1 MRPTSS
7 TPAPASAP
15 SKSGVLIN
23 RNFALLFF
31 GQTLSVVGDFVFNT
45 TLVLWIAV
53 LLAKGQTWAPLAV
66 SGVLLAAAVPVL
78 VIGPLAGVFVDRW
91 DKRATLLRVSIFQSL
106 VVVALLALSG
116 IVPLPFV
123 AGGRLPL
130 AWMLGAIYAAVF
142 LINAGTQ
149 FVGPASLA
157 LVGDIVHEPDRPR
170 ASGLTQVVYA
180 LAAIAGP
187 PIAAPLLF
195 TLGVQ
200 WALVIDA
207 LSFLVLFVFGSA
219 VRAPKAATSVAA
231 GERGHFWRELG
242 QGIAYFFRSRVLVGL
257 LLGGVIAFF
266 GAGALNALDVFF
278 VTNNLHTPA
287 LYYGLVGGAQAIGVL
302 LGAIVFGAFTQRIGL
317 VRVLWLSL
325 FLTGVDLLVWA
336 RLTSLPPALVVIFIS
351 GLLQAGLNVA
361 VSPILLN
368 TTPRALV
375 GRVLAV
381 LQPVLTL
388 ASLLSIALAGYLD
401 STVLVGFHAELF
413 GVHFG
418 PLDTIFLV
426 AGAVIVLGGL
436 LLRLLLGGVDVSG
449 AHMPPDA
456 DVPAQRAAQASSATA
471 SG

>member
-1 MRPTSS
+1 MQPTSS

-170 ASGLTQVVYA
+170 ASGLTQVVFA
-180 LAAIAGP
+180 LATIVGP
-187 PIAAPLLF
+187 PI
-195 TLGVQ
+195 
-200 WALVIDA
+200 
-207 LSFLVLFVFGSA
+207 
-219 VRAPKAATSVAA
+219 
-231 GERGHFWRELG
+231 
-242 QGIAYFFRSRVLVGL
+242 
-257 LLGGVIAFF
+257 
-266 GAGALNALDVFF
+266 
-278 VTNNLHTPA
+278 
-287 LYYGLVGGAQAIGVL
+287 
-302 LGAIVFGAFTQRIGL
+302 
-317 VRVLWLSL
+317 
-325 FLTGVDLLVWA
+325 
-336 RLTSLPPALVVIFIS
+336 
-351 GLLQAGLNVA
+351 
-361 VSPILLN
+361 
-368 TTPRALV
+368 
-375 GRVLAV
+375 
-381 LQPVLTL
+381 
-388 ASLLSIALAGYLD
+388 
-401 STVLVGFHAELF
+401 
-413 GVHFG
+413 
-418 PLDTIFLV
+418 
-426 AGAVIVLGGL
+426 
-436 LLRLLLGGVDVSG
+436 
-449 AHMPPDA
+449 
-456 DVPAQRAAQASSATA
+456 
-471 SG
+471 